1 MERNFIEENGDPS
14 WLVFGLIIVPTKIK
28 KLSILNSLLASQPW
42 NIKKENF
49 TVLLN
54 KYSSNNCNNSDWT
67 NSTELLNAILILLFY
82 QKMSIIV
89 NNLGLEISTE
99 NLVENDSKNQIS
111 EKLLQRINYLKK
123 TIKEIKLYPDKDQ
136 LEESISNIEEKSN
149 NNFRVSVTEEIEC
162 ISEVAK
168 EEYEGKLKL
177 IF

>member
-111 EKLLQRINYLKK
+111 EKLLQRINYLK
-123 TIKEIKLYPDKDQ
+123 
-136 LEESISNIEEKSN
+136 
-149 NNFRVSVTEEIEC
+149 
-162 ISEVAK
+162 
-168 EEYEGKLKL
+168 
-177 IF
+177 